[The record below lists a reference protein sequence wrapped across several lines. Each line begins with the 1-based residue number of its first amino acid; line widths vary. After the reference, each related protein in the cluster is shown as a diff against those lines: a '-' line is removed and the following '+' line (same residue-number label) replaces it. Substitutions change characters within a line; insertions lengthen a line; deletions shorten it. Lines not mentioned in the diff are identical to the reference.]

1 MYDLSYT
8 EENYLKALHHLF
20 LHGKEHDSGFEGTG
34 TNELAEYLEV
44 KPASVTDMLKRLRT
58 KELINYQPYKK
69 ITLTEKG
76 RLVGLRVIRK
86 HRLWECFLSEKLSF
100 SWDEVHEVA
109 EQLEH
114 IKSPKLIE
122 RLDHF
127 LGYPEYDPHG
137 DPIPR
142 PDGSMPKVHTM
153 RLGEGKIGIKYRVVA
168 VKDNSVDFLQYASQL
183 GLTLNS
189 TLEILEKIPFDQSLR
204 IKLNNKNERVSGKFA
219 TQVLI
224 SDWLSAKF

>member
-1 MYDLSYT
+1 MIDLSYT

-20 LHGKEHDSGFEGTG
+20 LSGKEHDQHFEGTG
-34 TNELAEYLEV
+34 TNELAEFLEV
-44 KPASVTDMLKRLRT
+44 KPASVTDMLKRLRS
-58 KELINYQPYKK
+58 KELINYQAYKK

-86 HRLWECFLSEKLSF
+86 HRLWECFLSDKLSF
-100 SWDEVHEVA
+100 NWDEVHEVA

-122 RLDHF
+122 RLDAF

-142 PDGSMPKVHTM
+142 PDGSMPKIHTM
-153 RLGEGKIGIKYRVVA
+153 RLGEGKVGIKYRVVA
-168 VKDNSVDFLQYASQL
+168 VKDNSVDFLKYASQL
-183 GLTLNS
+183 GLSLSS
-189 TLEILEKIPFDQSLR
+189 TLQILEKIPFDHSMR
-204 IKLNNKNERVSGKFA
+204 IELNRRNEHISGKFA
-219 TQVLI
+219 SQVII
-224 SDWLSAKF
+224 SEWK

>member
-8 EENYLKALHHLF
+8 EENYLKALHHLQ
-20 LHGKEHDSGFEGTG
+20 LHDSDRAENFDGTG

-44 KPASVTDMLKRLRT
+44 KPASVTDMLKRLRA

-69 ITLTEKG
+69 ITLTDKG

-86 HRLWECFLSEKLSF
+86 HRLWECFLSDKLSF
-100 SWDEVHEVA
+100 KWDEVHEVA

-122 RLDHF
+122 RLDAF

-153 RLGEGKIGIKYRVVA
+153 RLGEGKLGVRYRVVA

-183 GLTLNS
+183 GLRLNAN
-189 TLEILEKIPFDQSLR
+189 LEIVEKIPFDHSMR
-204 IKLNNKNERVSGKFA
+204 ILLNGKKEHISGKFA
-219 TQVLI
+219 SQVMI
-224 SDWLSAKF
+224 SDWK